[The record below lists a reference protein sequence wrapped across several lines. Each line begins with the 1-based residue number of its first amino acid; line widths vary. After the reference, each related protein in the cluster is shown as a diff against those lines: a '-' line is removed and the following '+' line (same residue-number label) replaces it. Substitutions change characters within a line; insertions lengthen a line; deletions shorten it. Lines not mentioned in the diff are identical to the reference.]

1 MTNLNVGIINE
12 SDAASL
18 SLLDANMAGRR
29 AYALAEELFPICR
42 SITGAG
48 LRQTLRRLRDQI
60 STLTIHEVPSGTPC
74 FDWTV
79 PNEWTIREAYIEG
92 PDGRR
97 IVDFSDSNLHVV
109 NYSCPVDAVFS
120 LEDLRPHLHSI
131 PEMPGAIP
139 YVTSYYKER
148 WGFCLPHKVLQS
160 LAPGK
165 YRAKIDSSISPGSLT
180 YGEVIL
186 PGTSS
191 NEVFLSTYVCHPS
204 LANNELSG
212 PVVAT
217 EILKWLSALPSRRY
231 TYRAVFLPETIGSV
245 AYLSR
250 NLDIL
255 KANVVAGFN
264 VTCVGDDRHYSY
276 LPSRNGKTLADRA
289 ALHALKHHAGA
300 EKYLTYTFLDRGSDE
315 RQYCS
320 PGVDLPIASLMR
332 SKYGE
337 YPEYHTSLDNLD
349 LITETGLSGSIALL
363 AKALTAIE
371 NNTVYRTTVLC
382 EPQLGRRGLYPTL
395 GTRAGS
401 TSVRTLMNVLAYA
414 DGSHDLLSIAELL
427 SVPVWDLKSATDLLV
442 THGLLAE
449 VPTN

>member
-1 MTNLNVGIINE
+1 MTNLNVGTPNE
-12 SDAASL
+12 SDVTLL
-18 SLLDANMAGRR
+18 SLLDAEMAGCR
-29 AYALAEELFPICR
+29 AYALAKELFPICR

-48 LRQTLRRLRDQI
+48 LRQTLHLLREQLP
-60 STLTIHEVPSGTPC
+60 TLIMHEVPSGTPC

-109 NYSCPVDAVFS
+109 NYSCSVDAVFS

-131 PEMPGAIP
+131 PEMPEAIP

-148 WGFCLPHKVLQS
+148 WGFCMPHRLLES
-160 LAPGK
+160 LAPGN
-165 YRAKIDSSISPGSLT
+165 YRAKIDSTISPGSLT

-212 PVVAT
+212 PVVAV
-217 EILKWLSALPSRRY
+217 EILKWLSALPSRHY
-231 TYRAVFLPETIGSV
+231 TYRAVFLPETIGSI

-250 NLDIL
+250 NLNVL

-264 VTCVGDDRHYSY
+264 VTCVGDDRNYSY

-289 ALHALKHHAGA
+289 ALHALKHHVGA
-300 EKYLTYTFLDRGSDE
+300 ENYLTYTFLDRGSDE

-320 PGVDLPIASLMR
+320 PGVDLPVTTLMR

-349 LITETGLSGSIALL
+349 LITENGLSGSIALL

-371 NNTVYRTTVLC
+371 SNAIYRTTALC

-395 GTRAGS
+395 GTRTGS
-401 TSVRTLMNVLAYA
+401 TAVRTLMNVLAYA
-414 DGSHDLLSIAELL
+414 DGNYDLLSIAEML

-449 VPTN
+449 VSTN